1 MDIKRIYTYCYFFS
15 YYHHRVICLFT
26 VKIWN
31 FPKYDRSGSG
41 DYYEVWNKVNRIL
54 DSLPDDANQPTYS
67 KFSNDDRPVMSIGVT
82 SNMKSVDFSTFL
94 TNYIEPQLSKKS
106 GVAQINLIGN
116 ADREIQV
123 NVANQKLQAY
133 GISNSA
139 IATAIQNA
147 NLDYPTGSVKDQDG
161 KYTVRLAGTIKSIEQ
176 LKKLNVPMTGRF
188 SYRMLPM
195 LKMVVKSG
203 RRSVGLTVSHL

>member
-1 MDIKRIYTYCYFFS
+1 
-15 YYHHRVICLFT
+15 
-26 VKIWN
+26 
-31 FPKYDRSGSG
+31 
-41 DYYEVWNKVNRIL
+41 
-54 DSLPDDANQPTYS
+54 
-67 KFSNDDRPVMSIGVT
+67 MSIGVT